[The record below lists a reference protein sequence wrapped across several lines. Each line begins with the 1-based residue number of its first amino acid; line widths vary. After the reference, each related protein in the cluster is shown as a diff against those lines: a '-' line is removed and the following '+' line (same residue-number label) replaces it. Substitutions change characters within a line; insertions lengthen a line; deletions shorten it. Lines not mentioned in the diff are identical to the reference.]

1 MQKLLIS
8 TKYSVQTH
16 SDAPGGS
23 LSNILFANFFQNI
36 STYKVI
42 LHDPFYNSKNLLKP
56 FCDEVID
63 DLNIDYNQY
72 QRIINPLFYKGVIVD
87 KSNGKNYNV
96 EGINTKEKKFNIKK
110 KNLQIISDKIFV
122 NDKFDPKIISKSF
135 DIPYIYYYD

>member
-72 QRIINPLFYKGVIVD
+72 QRIINPLFYKGVIVV
-87 KSNGKNYNV
+87 KSNGK
-96 EGINTKEKKFNIKK
+96 KKSCYEVRNIQEYEYVFKV
-110 KNLQIISDKIFV
+110 LLTLFKIEASFV
-122 NDKFDPKIISKSF
+122 RLLANRRVVHPR
-135 DIPYIYYYD
+135 